1 MMLNEASIRGYLVE
15 LIKHLKLG
23 DLDQAEATID
33 TLEFNRLLRPI
44 PNPTKGARGQ
54 FIDPAEASGI
64 GTERAHEVGDH
75 LQRLASRL
83 EHRDMEGALREAE
96 AALVRWDAGR

>member
-44 PNPTKGARGQ
+44 PRRQ

-83 EHRDMEGALREAE
+83 EHRDMEGALQEAE